1 MQKSTKIRLLAAGV
15 SLIALS
21 MILRFYVEATSTEI
35 VVKLE
40 PVVLE
45 EVPRTSSI
53 VWEEEFLPELAIVE
67 VAEVVEEVEEVE
79 EVIVIED
86 FELICRLVA
95 AEARGECYEGKKAV
109 AQVVKDRMEHSDTW
123 FGGPTARGVIYK
135 KGQFAKPWQGNLDTY
150 PDIAEAVEA
159 VFAKGE
165 RVFEDV
171 AIYFYYPK
179 YSTTAGAAPIKR
191 YNYLGQV
198 GVHRFHGD
206 RKLK

>member
-1 MQKSTKIRLLAAGV
+1 MQKSTKIRLLVAGV
-15 SLIALS
+15 LLIALS
-21 MILRFYVEATSTEI
+21 MILHFYAEAVSTEI
-35 VVKLE
+35 VAELE

-67 VAEVVEEVEEVE
+67 VAEEVE

-109 AQVVKDRMEHSDTW
+109 AQVVKDRMEHSNTW

-135 KGQFAKPWQGNLDTY
+135 KGQFAKPWQGNIDAY

-206 RKLK
+206 RKIK

>member
-21 MILRFYVEATSTEI
+21 MILRFYVEAASTEI
-35 VVKLE
+35 VVELE

-53 VWEEEFLPELAIVE
+53 VWEEEFLPELAI
-67 VAEVVEEVEEVE
+67 VEEVEEVE

-109 AQVVKDRMEHSDTW
+109 AQVVKDRMEHSNTW
-123 FGGPTARGVIYK
+123 FGEPTARGVIYK
-135 KGQFAKPWQGNLDTY
+135 KGQFAKPWSGDLSKY
-150 PDIAEAVEA
+150 PDIAEAVTA
-159 VFAKGE
+159 VFAHGE
-165 RVFEDV
+165 RVFEETT
-171 AIYFYYPK
+171 IFFYYPK
-179 YSTTAGAAPIKR
+179 MSTSGGMAPIKR
-191 YNYLGQV
+191 YNFV
-198 GVHRFHGD
+198 GEIGCHHFHGD
-206 RKLK
+206 KKIK